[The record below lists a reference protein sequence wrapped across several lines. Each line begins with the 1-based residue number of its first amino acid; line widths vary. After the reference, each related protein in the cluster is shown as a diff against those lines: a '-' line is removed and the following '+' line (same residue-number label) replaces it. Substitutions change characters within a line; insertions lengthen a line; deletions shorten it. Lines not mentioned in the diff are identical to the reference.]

1 MSLEDKLAKIRE
13 GAKKRLPPEALE
25 TMHRATDELRGSG
38 IMDNIIKVG
47 DTLPALSLTNT
58 MGETVNSVDLLKKGP
73 LVLTF
78 FRGHW

>member
-1 MSLEDKLAKIRE
+1 MSLEDQLAKIRE

-38 IMDNIIKVG
+38 IMDGIIKVG
-47 DTLPALSLTNT
+47 DELPAFSLTNT
-58 MGETVNSVDLLKKGP
+58 KGETVSSADLLEKGP